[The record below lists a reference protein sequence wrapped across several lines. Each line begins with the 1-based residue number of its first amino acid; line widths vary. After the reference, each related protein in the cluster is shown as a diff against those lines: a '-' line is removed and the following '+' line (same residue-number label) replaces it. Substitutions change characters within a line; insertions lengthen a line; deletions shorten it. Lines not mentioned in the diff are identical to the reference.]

1 VPCAIAS
8 KHPSRK
14 FPRAASFGALWE
26 SLGRGHSLSLG
37 LQKYKS
43 HPMMVHLRFI
53 AVSSLFVLT
62 RTMFPRHSS
71 LPSFWPSSVAAN
83 PSVVRKVPML
93 LPFARHL
100 NTLARR
106 MLSKWIKPTPKKK
119 KFLSAKKVS
128 RAPTKA
134 VVSVRL
140 MSASSTKLAPALVP
154 HPQSVSDAASN
165 MIYASETGI

>member
-1 VPCAIAS
+1 MGKSWSWPLTELGSSEIQKPPHDGSLAIHCCLIPLCLNSNHVPASLIAS
-8 KHPSRK
+8 
-14 FPRAASFGALWE
+14 LV
-26 SLGRGHSLSLG
+26 L
-37 LQKYKS
+37 
-43 HPMMVHLRFI
+43 
-53 AVSSLFVLT
+53 AV
-62 RTMFPRHSS
+62 
-71 LPSFWPSSVAAN
+71 SVAAN

-165 MIYASETGI
+165 MIYALRLVFRQSPD